1 MKKSSKRGSKKKIT
15 KINREIN
22 ELDKIREIADMCDN
36 IKPFSD
42 ELRPPKIDDA
52 IAIARKC
59 NIIEEP
65 FTNRNDVISAD
76 EYLREFVYYNAH
88 RIYGK
93 DLDPFIE
100 KRIET
105 DSKEAAWWPQLHSF
119 AVGLEGSPDLI
130 AAQKAADYIGTVH
143 HEVHFTIQEAL
154 DALRD
159 GQKAAIRSVWENK
172 ATIASVAR
180 QSHVARQT
188 FYNNPLLTEYVN
200 AWLKEYAVENPF
212 DTIERLREALRDET
226 EKVRKMV
233 ARDADVSK
241 YKAMVVDLKDEV
253 AALKKT
259 VATQSDT
266 IAMMRRT
273 NFAVSD
279 GKKK

>member
-1 MKKSSKRGSKKKIT
+1 MSETSAIVKENLRAFG
-15 KINREIN
+15 
-22 ELDKIREIADMCDN
+22 LDADVKVQTM
-36 IKPFSD
+36 
-42 ELRPPKIDDA
+42 
-52 IAIARKC
+52 
-59 NIIEEP
+59 
-65 FTNRNDVISAD
+65 
-76 EYLREFVYYNAH
+76 
-88 RIYGK
+88 
-93 DLDPFIE
+93 
-100 KRIET
+100 
-105 DSKEAAWWPQLHSF
+105 
-119 AVGLEGSPDLI
+119 
-130 AAQKAADYIGTVH
+130 H
-143 HEVHFTIQEAL
+143 HLCRIQEAL

-172 ATIASVAR
+172 ATSVAR

-212 DTIERLREALRDET
+212 DTIERLREALRDES

>member
-1 MKKSSKRGSKKKIT
+1 MSETSAIVKENLRAFGM
-15 KINREIN
+15 
-22 ELDKIREIADMCDN
+22 DADV
-36 IKPFSD
+36 K
-42 ELRPPKIDDA
+42 
-52 IAIARKC
+52 
-59 NIIEEP
+59 
-65 FTNRNDVISAD
+65 
-76 EYLREFVYYNAH
+76 
-88 RIYGK
+88 
-93 DLDPFIE
+93 
-100 KRIET
+100 
-105 DSKEAAWWPQLHSF
+105 
-119 AVGLEGSPDLI
+119 
-130 AAQKAADYIGTVH
+130 AQTMH
-143 HEVHFTIQEAL
+143 HL
-154 DALRD
+154 CR
-159 GQKAAIRSVWENK
+159 VWENK